1 MAKKKTKPGRCVH
14 CLRITG
20 VTEDDHV
27 FPDSWYPDS
36 TPTTVQRWTAPSC
49 PRCNREHGRLENDLF
64 IRLSMCVDSKK
75 MAAAGLAAKAMR
87 AMGFDTEGL
96 SESEQRHREAVR
108 QKIKSEIVSR
118 ESLAGKPGKIPGLG
132 PPDDTESQWSIPLQF
147 AAFAIIVEKTVRGCE
162 WRLRRRY
169 IEEPYGV
176 RISPDSGLNY
186 PSVFEPWIKDIDLGP
201 GCKIK
206 YVCVTE
212 NPNVSRYWI
221 AIWDTMYFHIVV
233 DFEEYLK
240 QVDLQSHKLEGI
252 DPAEFPSGM
261 RLSRYLRAYEE

>member
-132 PPDDTESQWSIPLQF
+132 PPDDTESQWSIPLPF
-147 AAFAIIVEKTVRGCE
+147 AAFAIIVEWLRVETTKTVYRGT
-162 WRLRRRY
+162 LRRPY
-169 IEEPYGV
+169 I
-176 RISPDSGLNY
+176 
-186 PSVFEPWIKDIDLGP
+186 
-201 GCKIK
+201 
-206 YVCVTE
+206 
-212 NPNVSRYWI
+212 SRLW
-221 AIWDTMYFHIVV
+221 
-233 DFEEYLK
+233 
-240 QVDLQSHKLEGI
+240 
-252 DPAEFPSGM
+252 P
-261 RLSRYLRAYEE
+261 